1 MNIEVRIISL
11 GTGNDQMFRQI
22 GFTNVERVPAVDY
35 RKESPLNLY
44 QQGKITINAMDT
56 WSGGSRKWSRE
67 FVGGGAVGLQQS
79 MIKVL
84 SRDRED
90 EVWTLMC
97 EEDCVPKHNLHTVV
111 SKLILSYESCPFDVA
126 IIGPFVFD
134 SKPSCITGFGYPKK
148 VFFGTHCLLVAPE
161 AHSLLID
168 KLSRPQEVQVDSYI
182 AQLALVGELKVLVQT
197 SKPSAAQSFTPST
210 IQTSCPLCSVSA
222 AGGCGRSGHKA
233 SILWFL
239 MGMVCIMI
247 ILFVSG
253 ASLGYMSSGTEGSE
267 SAR

>member
-11 GTGNDQMFRQI
+11 RSGNDNMFRNI

-35 RKESPLNLY
+35 RNESALNLY
-44 QQGKITINAMDT
+44 QQGKITINALDT

-111 SKLILSYESCPFDVA
+111 SKLIQSYESCPFDVA

-161 AHSLLID
+161 AHSLLVD
-168 KLSRPQEVQVDSYI
+168 KLSKPQEVQVDSYI

-197 SKPSAAQSFTPST
+197 SKPSAVQAWTPTT

-222 AGGCGRSGHKA
+222 AGGCDRPSYVL
-233 SILWFL
+233 SILCFFL
-239 MGMVCIMI
+239 GVVCSMIM
-247 ILFVSG
+247 LLGG
-253 ASLGYMSSGTEGSE
+253 ASWR
-267 SAR
+267 AKK

>member
-1 MNIEVRIISL
+1 MKIEVRIISL
-11 GTGNDQMFRQI
+11 GTGNDQMFRKI

-35 RKESPLNLY
+35 RKESPSNLY
-44 QQGKITINAMDT
+44 QHGKITINALDT
-56 WSGGSRKWSRE
+56 WNGGSRKWSRE

-97 EEDCVPKHNLHTVV
+97 EEDCIPKHNLYTVI
-111 SKLILSYESCPFDVA
+111 SKLVQSHESCPFDLVS
-126 IIGPFVFD
+126 IGPFVFA
-134 SKPSCITGFGYPKK
+134 SEPSCITGFGYPKK
-148 VFFGTHCLLVAPE
+148 VFFGCHCVLVPPSS
-161 AHSLLID
+161 HGVLVD

-197 SKPSAAQSFTPST
+197 SKPSATQAFTPTT

-222 AGGCGRSGHKA
+222 ADGCGHSDQKL
-233 SILWFL
+233 SLLWFL
-239 MGMVCIMI
+239 LGIVCTII
-247 ILFVSG
+247 ILLLSG
-253 ASLGYMSSGTEGSE
+253 ASFRERE
-267 SAR
+267 VPR